1 MSTDSGIVV
10 DAWVTIDG
18 DYPIKY
24 SIVRDEAHFEIG
36 KGVAR
41 VNLLAS
47 PEGLDKLVTT
57 ASEALRAMRAPD
69 DQDASPPA

>member
-1 MSTDSGIVV
+1 M
-10 DAWVTIDG
+10 TIDG

-47 PEGLDKLVTT
+47 PEGLGKLVTT
-57 ASEALRAMRAPD
+57 ASEALRTMRASA
-69 DQDASPPA
+69 DQGASRPG